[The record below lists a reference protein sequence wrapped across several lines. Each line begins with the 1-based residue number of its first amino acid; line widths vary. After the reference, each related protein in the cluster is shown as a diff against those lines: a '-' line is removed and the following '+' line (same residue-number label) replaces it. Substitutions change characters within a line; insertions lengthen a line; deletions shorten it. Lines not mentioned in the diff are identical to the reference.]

1 MEKEEFRRLPKKT
14 IKRILV
20 NECGGQVST
29 ESVEFI
35 KHLLENQLK
44 QICKKVIKKQ
54 EDENKY
60 RKFHGLPPKK
70 RFEVSIFKLV
80 SVESINPQTT
90 IIEVGEEG
98 QHNRDTSLSKKAEDT
113 EVSYYG

>member
-1 MEKEEFRRLPKKT
+1 MTNSRLRGLPKKT
-14 IKRILV
+14 IKRILT

-35 KHLLENQLK
+35 QSFIENLLK
-44 QICKKVIKKQ
+44 DICKDVVIKQ
-54 EDENKY
+54 EKDNKL

-70 RFEVSIFKLV
+70 RFDVSIFKLV
-80 SVESINPQTT
+80 SVESINPQYS
-90 IIEVGEEG
+90 IIGVGEEG
-98 QHNRDTSLSKKAEDT
+98 HRNRETSLSKKAEET